1 VRPERHVAAALDVGP
16 GVDLI
21 ARWDD
26 EPAQRPGHGDD
37 ARQRLHWPHE
47 VRDPCHPRHE
57 RIGAEM
63 YDRVHAF
70 GEDDRSIA
78 ENTEFARHGQRGLIH
93 VSERTHVSSFDVA
106 FIDTASTV
114 RFKMNYA
121 SKLHKNW
128 DSRRLTIHNPLVL
141 SFLQWEIAR
150 INFQR

>member
-1 VRPERHVAAALDVGP
+1 V
-16 GVDLI
+16 
-21 ARWDD
+21 
-26 EPAQRPGHGDD
+26 
-37 ARQRLHWPHE
+37 
-47 VRDPCHPRHE
+47 CHPRQP
-57 RIGAEM
+57 RYDSTGAEM
-63 YDRVHAF
+63 HDRVHTL
-70 GEDDRSIA
+70 GEDNRSVA
-78 ENTEFARHGQRGLIH
+78 GNTEFARHGQRGLIR